1 MAVPEQN
8 RKWLRPSIKRPCVDR
23 MCRGAGSRYL
33 WLTGSPIPSP
43 RPSIKDVL
51 VVSRDRLTLNHQHM
65 KTRLHS
71 SLLKTVLLLVSL
83 ALSIGSLP
91 TSQAGTSNAFF
102 VGAAH
107 IGAPHHRQGSA
118 QGYLLVY
125 SATDPFDDGGLVFN
139 AHSSYSVYTPDGKLF
154 KNVENHISRSD
165 EIPELVSLPV
175 GSYIVGARSENNGY
189 VRLRVVIKPGQRT
202 ILALDE

>member
-23 MCRGAGSRYL
+23 ICKGAGSRYL
-33 WLTGSPIPSP
+33 WLTGSPIPSH

-83 ALSIGSLP
+83 ASSIGSLA
-91 TSQAGTSNAFF
+91 TSQAGTSDAFF

>member
-23 MCRGAGSRYL
+23 ICKRAGSRYL
-33 WLTGSPIPSP
+33 WLTGSPIPGP

-51 VVSRDRLTLNHQHM
+51 VVSRERLTLNHQHM

-83 ALSIGSLP
+83 TSSIGSLA
-91 TSQAGTSNAFF
+91 TSQAGTSDAFF

-165 EIPELVSLPV
+165 DIPELVSLPV
-175 GSYIVGARSENNGY
+175 GSYIVGATSENNGY

-202 ILALDE
+202 ILALEE

>member
-23 MCRGAGSRYL
+23 ICKGAGSRYL

>member
-1 MAVPEQN
+1 
-8 RKWLRPSIKRPCVDR
+8 
-23 MCRGAGSRYL
+23 
-33 WLTGSPIPSP
+33 
-43 RPSIKDVL
+43 
-51 VVSRDRLTLNHQHM
+51 M
-65 KTRLHS
+65 K
-71 SLLKTVLLLVSL
+71 SLLKSTYSKTKLLIVLFVFSC
-83 ALSIGSLP
+83 GSLMMV
-91 TSQAGTSNAFF
+91 QAEDTHSLFMGLVRSGPPNH
-102 VGAAH
+102 GA
-107 IGAPHHRQGSA
+107 RLA

>member
-1 MAVPEQN
+1 
-8 RKWLRPSIKRPCVDR
+8 
-23 MCRGAGSRYL
+23 
-33 WLTGSPIPSP
+33 
-43 RPSIKDVL
+43 
-51 VVSRDRLTLNHQHM
+51 M

-71 SLLKTVLLLVSL
+71 SLLTTVLLLVSL
-83 ALSIGSLP
+83 ASFIGSLA
-91 TSQAGTSNAFF
+91 TSQGGTSDAFF
-102 VGAAH
+102 VGAVH
-107 IGAPHHRQGSA
+107 IGVPHHRQGSA

-125 SATDPFDDGGLVFN
+125 SATDPFNDGDLVFN

-202 ILALDE
+202 ILALEE

>member
-1 MAVPEQN
+1 
-8 RKWLRPSIKRPCVDR
+8 
-23 MCRGAGSRYL
+23 
-33 WLTGSPIPSP
+33 
-43 RPSIKDVL
+43 
-51 VVSRDRLTLNHQHM
+51 M

-71 SLLKTVLLLVSL
+71 FLLKTVLLLISFASL
-83 ALSIGSLP
+83 IGSLA
-91 TSQAGTSNAFF
+91 TSQAGTSDAFF
-102 VGAAH
+102 VGAVH

-125 SATDPFDDGGLVFN
+125 SATDPFDDGELIFN